1 MATVSA
7 AAPEVT
13 LYAADLGFTKLKQ
26 IFGFKST
33 IRYLD
38 FSTDNYYMQVE
49 DTVGEVTL
57 YEIETDRPIQTD
69 SVDFELE
76 WLGPGLR
83 NYQRLKGVRNFFNP
97 NNQIAQVRKVLGKPI
112 VVIADDTGTLRL
124 FNYPNTQGEAYYDCY
139 SDHLYTVSDC
149 LFSQDN
155 QFFIS
160 TCEVDKSIFKWK
172 VIYKEEKIAKLMEK
186 DGNLLL

>member
-1 MATVSA
+1 MATVTA

-13 LYAADLGFTKLKQ
+13 LYAAEMGFQKLKQ

-49 DTVGEVTL
+49 DQVGEVTL

-69 SVDFELE
+69 ALDFELE

-83 NYQRLKGVRNFFNP
+83 NYQRLKGVRQFYNP
-97 NNQIAQVRKVLGKPI
+97 NN
-112 VVIADDTGTLRL
+112 
-124 FNYPNTQGEAYYDCY
+124 
-139 SDHLYTVSDC
+139 
-149 LFSQDN
+149 
-155 QFFIS
+155 
-160 TCEVDKSIFKWK
+160 
-172 VIYKEEKIAKLMEK
+172 
-186 DGNLLL
+186 